1 MEGTE
6 VGLVVADR
14 MKSFRPKAE
23 VDAAAGNI
31 GNVRGSTSGSIRRV
45 KSSRFGVTN
54 VLRVFPPVVEF
65 HGIEVGTLYVMT
77 LTVQNTGNTVRRVR
91 FQAPRTSAFRIKQQP
106 APGLAPGLD
115 TTVDVEFFAERGGLS
130 RQAHR
135 HVRQARNRVP
145 CMHLPRSKIT
155 FDGFV
160 DLGLCVLG
168 QNMARTSS
176 SRRGHDYGRVF
187 N

>member
-23 VDAAAGNI
+23 ADAAAG
-31 GNVRGSTSGSIRRV
+31 GGTSGSIKRI
-45 KSSRFGVTN
+45 KTSRFGVAN

-65 HGIEVGTLYVMT
+65 HGIETGTLYVMT

-115 TTVDVEFFAERGGLS
+115 TTVDVEFFAESEEDFHDKLIVTSGTHAIL
-130 RQAHR
+130 
-135 HVRQARNRVP
+135 N
-145 CMHLPRSKIT
+145 
-155 FDGFV
+155 FV
-160 DLGLCVLG
+160 
-168 QNMARTSS
+168 
-176 SRRGHDYGRVF
+176 
-187 N
+187 

>member
-14 MKSFRPKAE
+14 KKSFRPKAE

-106 APGLAPGLD
+106 ARAGSGLD
-115 TTVDVEFFAERGGLS
+115 TTVDVS
-130 RQAHR
+130 S
-135 HVRQARNRVP
+135 
-145 CMHLPRSKIT
+145 LPEMRRT
-155 FDGFV
+155 FT
-160 DLGLCVLG
+160 
-168 QNMARTSS
+168 TSS
-176 SRRGHDYGRVF
+176 S
-187 N
+187 